1 MTLRLATRRSPL
13 AIAQAESVAA
23 RLVGAGHE
31 VELVEVVTRGDRESS
46 APLSEIGGEG
56 AFAAEVQAAVLAGRA
71 DAAVHSAKDLPSRSV
86 EGLVLAAVPERRDP
100 ADALVGSTLDALAP
114 GATVATGSARR
125 RALLLSRRPDLR
137 VVGLR
142 GNMDRRLAAAQ
153 RDGVDAVV
161 VAVAALERL
170 GRVDA
175 VAERLDPQWFTPQVG
190 QGAIAVEARADDA
203 ATRRAL
209 AAIDDGPAHAAVV
222 AERAFLAQL
231 AAGCEAPVGALATL
245 DGDVVR
251 LAGVMLALDGDASAR
266 GQLMGVDPVAVGAAL
281 ARHLRDDLGGAGL
294 AGWAP

>member
-31 VELVEVVTRGDRESS
+31 VELVEVVTRGDREPS
-46 APLSEIGGEG
+46 APLAEIGGDG
-56 AFAAEVQAAVLAGRA
+56 VFVVEVQRALLEGRA
-71 DAAVHSAKDLPSRSV
+71 DVAVHSAKDLPSRCAP
-86 EGLVLAAVPERRDP
+86 GLTLAAVPERRDP
-100 ADALVGSTLDALAP
+100 ADALVGSTLAGLAV

-125 RALLLSRRPDLR
+125 RALLLSRRPDLS

-170 GRVDA
+170 ARVDA
-175 VAERLDPQWFTPQVG
+175 VAERLDPAWFVPQVG
-190 QGAIAVEARADDA
+190 QGAIAVEAREGDEP
-203 ATRRAL
+203 TLRAL
-209 AAIDDGPAHAAVV
+209 AAIDDARAHAAVV
-222 AERAFLAQL
+222 AERAFLAEL
-231 AAGCEAPVGALATL
+231 AAGCRAPVGAHATL

-251 LAGVMLALDGDASAR
+251 IAGVMLALDGDASAR
-266 GQLMGVDPVAVGAAL
+266 AELVGADPGPAGVAL

-294 AGWAP
+294 AGWSP

>member
-31 VELVEVVTRGDRESS
+31 VELVEVVTRGDREPD
-46 APLSEIGGEG
+46 APLSVIGGDG
-56 AFAAEVQAAVLAGRA
+56 AFVAEVQRA
-71 DAAVHSAKDLPSRSV
+71 LLEGHADVAVHSAKDLPSRCPP
-86 EGLVLAAVPERRDP
+86 GLVLAAVPERRDP
-100 ADALVGSTLDALAP
+100 ADALVGSTLAGLAA

-125 RALLLSRRPDLR
+125 RALLLSRRPDLS

-142 GNMDRRLAAAQ
+142 GNMGRRLAAAQ
-153 RDGVDAVV
+153 REGVDAVV

-170 GRVDA
+170 ARVEA
-175 VAERLDPQWFTPQVG
+175 VAERLDPAWFIPQVG
-190 QGAIAVEARADDA
+190 QGAIAVEAREGDEP
-203 ATRRAL
+203 TRRAL
-209 AAIDDGPAHAAVV
+209 AAIDDAHAHAAVA
-222 AERAFLAQL
+222 AERAFLAEL
-231 AAGCEAPVGALATL
+231 GAGCEVPGGALATL

-251 LAGVMLALDGDASAR
+251 IAGVMLALDGDASAR
-266 GQLMGVDPVAVGAAL
+266 AELVGADPGSAGVAL